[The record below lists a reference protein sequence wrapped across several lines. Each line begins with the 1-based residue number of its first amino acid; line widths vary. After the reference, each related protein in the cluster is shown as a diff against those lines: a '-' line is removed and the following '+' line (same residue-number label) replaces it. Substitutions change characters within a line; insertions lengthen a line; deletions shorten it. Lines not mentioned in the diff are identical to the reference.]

1 MNLPLRG
8 AVLTLAAA
16 LSLAACGG
24 GSSGGDT
31 TTPGGS
37 SSPSTGASSA
47 PAAASQPADPEA
59 AEAEI
64 IKNWRTFLSSDT
76 SRAVAL
82 SLLENGDHLTVAL
95 KKADQENEETGGER
109 SAKVTQVTFT
119 SPTKANVNYDLHAA
133 GQELKSAGEAVLQDG
148 VWKVSETTF
157 CTLVELGNGSQPVKG
172 CSI

>member
-1 MNLPLRG
+1 MKLPLRT
-8 AVLTLAAA
+8 AVVTLAAA

-24 GSSGGDT
+24 SSGGDT
-31 TTPGGS
+31 TTPGES
-37 SSPSTGASSA
+37 SSPSTGAGSA
-47 PAAASQPADPEA
+47 PAAATQPADPEA
-59 AEAEI
+59 AKAEI
-64 IKNWRTFLSSDT
+64 TKNWKTFLSSDT

-95 KKADQENEETGGER
+95 KKAEQEDEETGGER
-109 SAKVTQVTFT
+109 SAEVTLITFT